1 MDHSKILYHNHIA
14 IYPNAVSN
22 DFCDALIK
30 NFKDVLVPYKVT
42 PRERDYSEGKDLSV
56 KDTAIGFD
64 LVNKEYQDYLFTEIM
79 WETILPLYMS
89 KYNGYRSVFYTFGC
103 RFDGFNIQETNPGE
117 GYHVWHHEWAPTEIA
132 VERTLVWTLY
142 LNDVEEGGETEFLDI
157 PFRAKPKKGTL
168 CIFPS
173 APTHQH
179 RGNPP
184 LSGTKYLA
192 TGWIE
197 TASKQIIVTPTN
209 PQPNNNPP
217 NE

>member
-14 IYPNAVSN
+14 LYPNAVP
-22 DFCDALIK
+22 DAFCDTLIK
-30 NFKDVLVPYKVT
+30 NFKDKIDSNKVPT
-42 PRERDYSEGKDLSV
+42 REKTFEEFKGGLSV
-56 KDTAIGFD
+56 KDTSIGYD

-89 KYNGYRSVFYTFGC
+89 KYNGYRSLFHTFGC
-103 RFDGFNIQETNPGE
+103 RFDGFNIQQTNPGE
-117 GYHVWHHEWAPTEIA
+117 GYHVWHHEWAPTDICI
-132 VERTLVWTLY
+132 ERALVWTLY

-168 CIFPS
+168 SIFPS
-173 APTHQH
+173 SPTHQH

-197 TASKQIIVTPTN
+197 TASTQIIITPSSSTPDN
-209 PQPNNNPP
+209 TPP
-217 NE
+217 